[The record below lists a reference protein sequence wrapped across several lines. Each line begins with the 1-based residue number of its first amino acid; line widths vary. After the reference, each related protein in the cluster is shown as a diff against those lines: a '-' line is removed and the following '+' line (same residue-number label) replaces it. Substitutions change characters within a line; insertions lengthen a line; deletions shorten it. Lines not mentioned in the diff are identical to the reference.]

1 MKSTFL
7 VSIVIIILTCCSP
20 SCLGY
25 IITNNAR
32 RQLPPA
38 TAATIHQQQ
47 RHFQKQQIQKQTLV
61 LRLIDPNL
69 IDAATTTVN
78 SADLIQQTTQVATNT
93 FFSSFTSRIV
103 GALVGN
109 LLAGLLF
116 KFIAE
121 QFFQKTQE
129 VKQKV
134 TSTVSRSDISSS
146 AWIKLL
152 FCVMIDLVGDS
163 SFLLPGVG
171 ELEDVGW
178 APISAFILSKFFGS
192 NAVATLEFGKE
203 ILPGTDIIPVATL
216 AWLLENVFVDS
227 PLTSVLGLKK
237 EINAEEQQQD
247 KKK

>member
-1 MKSTFL
+1 MKY
-7 VSIVIIILTCCSP
+7 IILILALLSQCCWGYITSSQRQSP
-20 SCLGY
+20 S
-25 IITNNAR
+25 
-32 RQLPPA
+32 
-38 TAATIHQQQ
+38 AAAIHQR
-47 RHFQKQQIQKQTLV
+47 RHFQKQQIQKHESALV

-69 IDAATTTVN
+69 IDAASTTVN

-93 FFSSFTSRIV
+93 FFTTLTSRIV

-116 KFIAE
+116 KFIAD
-121 QFFQKTQE
+121 QFFQKTEE

-134 TSTVSRSDISSS
+134 TTTVSRSDISSS
-146 AWIKLL
+146 AWIK
-152 FCVMIDLVGDS
+152 FCIMIDLVGDS

-171 ELEDVGW
+171 ELEDIGW

-192 NAVATLEFGKE
+192 NVIATLEFGKE

-227 PLTSVLGLKK
+227 PLTGVLGLKK
-237 EINAEEQQQD
+237 EINAQQQQQQD
-247 KKK
+247 K

>member
-1 MKSTFL
+1 MCWSSSSPYTHSPL
-7 VSIVIIILTCCSP
+7 HHSILSYCYHSP
-20 SCLGY
+20 
-25 IITNNAR
+25 
-32 RQLPPA
+32 
-38 TAATIHQQQ
+38 
-47 RHFQKQQIQKQTLV
+47 
-61 LRLIDPNL
+61 
-69 IDAATTTVN
+69 
-78 SADLIQQTTQVATNT
+78 
-93 FFSSFTSRIV
+93 SRIV

-116 KFIAE
+116 KFIAD

-129 VKQKV
+129 VTQKM
-134 TSTVSRSDISSS
+134 TTTVARSDISSG

-152 FCVMIDLVGDS
+152 FCIMIDLVGDS

-227 PLTSVLGLKK
+227 PLTGILGLKK
-237 EINAEEQQQD
+237 DISED
-247 KKK
+247 KK